1 MKQSAGERVFYTVNY
16 ILLVVLGLT
25 CLLPFIH
32 IVAVSL
38 SSRPA
43 VESGH
48 VFFWPVHF
56 QMTAYRFFFEATPAL
71 RALGN
76 SAVITIGG
84 VLLSMAAT
92 ILAAYPLSRPYM
104 IGRRYVLLAMVFTM
118 LFSGGIIPT
127 YIVVKSLGLLN
138 SYWSLWM
145 TGLVSTYNM
154 LLMRSFFEN
163 IPREIDESAR
173 IDGGGE
179 ITLLT
184 RIILPLSMPIIATLA
199 LFYGVGYWN
208 SFMSV
213 LMYINKSDMQNLTV
227 VVQSMIQTGD
237 MLMDAANN
245 VQDQQK
251 LTNEMIRAVGVV
263 FMVIPMLLVYPF
275 LQKYF
280 VKGVMLGSI
289 KG

>member
-1 MKQSAGERVFYTVNY
+1 MRSSLGERVFYVINY
-16 ILLVVLGLT
+16 LLLALLGLT

-38 SSRPA
+38 SERGA

-48 VFFWPVHF
+48 VFLWPVGF
-56 QMTAYRFFFEATPAL
+56 QFTAYSFFFEGTPAL
-71 RALGN
+71 RALKN
-76 SAVITIGG
+76 SAIITIGG
-84 VLLSMAAT
+84 VLLSMSAT
-92 ILAAYPLSRPYM
+92 ILAAYPLSRPYLV
-104 IGRRYVLLAMVFTM
+104 GRRFMLLAMVFTM

-127 YIVVKSLGLLN
+127 YIVVKNLGLIN
-138 SYWSLWM
+138 SYWSLWLV
-145 TGLVSTYNM
+145 GLVSTYNM
-154 LLMRSFFEN
+154 LLMRSYFEN

-173 IDGGGE
+173 MDGSGE
-179 ITLLT
+179 FTLLT

-208 SFMSV
+208 SFMHV
-213 LMYINKSDMQNLTV
+213 LMYINQSDMQNFTV
-227 VVQSMIQTGD
+227 VVQAVLKSND
-237 MLMDAANN
+237 MLVNAANDM
-245 VQDQQK
+245 QDQQK

-263 FMVIPMLLVYPF
+263 FMVVPMLMIYPF

>member
-1 MKQSAGERVFYTVNY
+1 MKQTAGERTFYTVNN
-16 ILLVVLGLT
+16 ILLVLLGLT

-32 IVAVSL
+32 IIAVSL
-38 SSRPA
+38 SSRAA

-48 VFFWPVHF
+48 VFLWPIGF
-56 QMTAYRFFFEATPAL
+56 QFTAYSFFFEATPAL
-71 RALGN
+71 RALKN
-76 SAVITIGG
+76 SLTITIFG

-104 IGRRYVLLAMVFTM
+104 AGRRFVLLAMVFTM

-127 YIVVKSLGLLN
+127 YIVVKSLGLMN
-138 SYWSLWM
+138 SYWSLWL

-154 LLMRSFFEN
+154 LLMRSYFEN

-173 IDGGGE
+173 IDGSGE
-179 ITLLT
+179 LTLLV

-208 SFMSV
+208 SFMNV

-227 VVQSMIQTGD
+227 VVQSVLKTGD
-237 MLMDAANN
+237 MLIDAANN
-245 VQDQQK
+245 AQDQQK

>member
-1 MKQSAGERVFYTVNY
+1 MRSSLGERVFYVINY
-16 ILLVVLGLT
+16 LLLALLGLT

-38 SSRPA
+38 SERGA

-48 VFFWPVHF
+48 VFLWPVGF
-56 QMTAYRFFFEATPAL
+56 QFTAYSFFFEGTPAL
-71 RALGN
+71 RALKN
-76 SAVITIGG
+76 SAIITIGG

-92 ILAAYPLSRPYM
+92 ILAAYPLSRPYLV
-104 IGRRYVLLAMVFTM
+104 GRRFMLLAMVFTM

-127 YIVVKSLGLLN
+127 YIVVKNLGLIN
-138 SYWSLWM
+138 SYWSLWLV
-145 TGLVSTYNM
+145 GLVSTYNM
-154 LLMRSFFEN
+154 LLMRSYFEN

-173 IDGGGE
+173 MDGSGE
-179 ITLLT
+179 FTLLT

-208 SFMSV
+208 SFMHV
-213 LMYINKSDMQNLTV
+213 LMYINQSDMQNFTV
-227 VVQSMIQTGD
+227 VVQAVLKSND
-237 MLMDAANN
+237 MLVNAANDM
-245 VQDQQK
+245 QDQQK

-263 FMVIPMLLVYPF
+263 FMVVPMLMIYPF